1 MNVVNWWE
9 PLILHAVIA
18 LLLCEVGFRLSL
30 KTGEFETFWT
40 CTQTL
45 CTKNVRCRLFFCN
58 PICWIFQREF
68 EWTSEWAVFFLFTE
82 MCRVLF
88 NHHTRSPRSVVCFFL
103 HNFFFLH
110 IFYWT
115 FTIYYLF
122 GFVLLFVFCC
132 RRAHTQSLAMPF
144 YREANNTESEKKGTR
159 ESKPAE
165 KHTRLGEIYVWMQTQ
180 IKIFV
185 SCRKSK
191 SLLHERKM

>member
-58 PICWIFQREF
+58 PIWWIFQREF

-88 NHHTRSPRSVVCFFL
+88 NHHTRSPHSVVCFFL
-103 HNFFFLH
+103 HNFFFF
-110 IFYWT
+110 IY
-115 FTIYYLF
+115 FTEHLQFIICLVLF
-122 GFVLLFVFCC
+122 CSLFSAAG
-132 RRAHTQSLAMPF
+132 AHTHSHLQCPF
-144 YREANNTESEKKGTR
+144 TERRITQRVKKKAQESQNPPKNT
-159 ESKPAE
+159 
-165 KHTRLGEIYVWMQTQ
+165 HV
-180 IKIFV
+180 
-185 SCRKSK
+185 
-191 SLLHERKM
+191 